1 MQGLIGESSFG
12 PSLAQ
17 KDVEVAREKVAFF
30 GKGEEFFQGIDF
42 RGGIVVG
49 FGDAGLELED
59 LEILGVT
66 IGEFLDLDG
75 GLGKRARLELRQG
88 EQIGGLR

>member
-17 KDVEVAREKVAFF
+17 KDVEVAREKVVFF
-30 GKGEEFFQGIDF
+30 RKREEFFQGIDF

-49 FGDAGLELED
+49 FGDACLELED
-59 LEILGVT
+59 LEILGVA
-66 IGEFLDLDG
+66 IGEFLDLGG
-75 GLGKRARLELRQG
+75 GLGKRARLELRNCAKASK
-88 EQIGGLR
+88 